1 MADPRTEMVLRQIAE
16 AIRSIRYGSVEIL
29 IQDSRV
35 VQIHKAEKIRVNT
48 NADLPAPRKPQ
59 EANLAALPMARQAG
73 LTPGGHPSHP
83 SCADQQTAGGTRS
96 SAQGG

>member
-35 VQIHKAEKIRVNT
+35 VQIHKAEKIRVNPS
-48 NADLPAPRKPQ
+48 ADLI
-59 EANLAALPMARQAG
+59 
-73 LTPGGHPSHP
+73 PGGHQPHP
-83 SCADQQTAGGTRS
+83 SCADQPSAGGTRS